1 MAAPGNNSLS
11 EAQVERARTITNE
24 RGAVFEFPVSG
35 APPIPAHY
43 SFVAAFLDNNQF
55 HIQARK
61 ESNGTVLDEK
71 KSAHPPIPEPPSEE
85 LDALI
90 NSVVG
95 LIERQYSLK
104 PNE

>member
-1 MAAPGNNSLS
+1 MAPPGANTLS
-11 EAQVERARTITNE
+11 AAQVERCREITNQ
-24 RGAVFEFPVSG
+24 RGAVFSFPVSG

-43 SFVAAFLDNNQF
+43 SFVQAFLDSNQL

-71 KSAHPPIPEPPSEE
+71 QPGHPPIPEPPSAE

-90 NSVVG
+90 NEVVDA
-95 LIERQYSLK
+95 IERQYHLK